1 MNKYIVALVDNNNN
15 NQYGILTVY
24 SGWNKSYIDF
34 LIKKFLIENVSEE
47 EFFEN
52 FSERV
57 SYMLD
62 ELEKKV
68 IKNFQNGKIEF
79 EYNNCDTFNVD
90 ELFL

>member
-1 MNKYIVALVDNNNN
+1 MNKYIVALVDNNN

>member
-1 MNKYIVALVDNNNN
+1 MNKYIVALVDNNN

-68 IKNFQNGKIEF
+68 IKNFQNGRIEF